1 MNTFLLMAALREHFT
16 PALAGLPLPT
26 RARAGTAASGGC
38 PPAPGPDTDRFH
50 AGQERGA

>member
-26 RARAGTAASGGC
+26 RVRRMSACARPGSG
-38 PPAPGPDTDRFH
+38 
-50 AGQERGA
+50 